1 MVVVKTI
8 GVFSAILFVAMA
20 GLWTLSYQAETTIGY
35 LSGSLRIL
43 LTNEPGRLRITIPGS
58 RAPTRDGDGSRWFHE
73 HHWRSKMPAFQNPP
87 YPWITL
93 GFEWRKVAITTAVFV
108 PHWFGTLLSTIYPLF
123 LLVRRRQRAAARR
136 CVACGYDLRGGGITC
151 PECGTPVGKSDH
163 GGSADSRA

>member
-58 RAPTRDGDGSRWFHE
+58 RAPTRDGDGSRFDD
-73 HHWRSKMPAFQNPP
+73 R
-87 YPWITL
+87 
-93 GFEWRKVAITTAVFV
+93 
-108 PHWFGTLLSTIYPLF
+108 
-123 LLVRRRQRAAARR
+123 
-136 CVACGYDLRGGGITC
+136 
-151 PECGTPVGKSDH
+151 
-163 GGSADSRA
+163 